1 MTTLLSL
8 LRRECNGDDTVSSCT
23 KPTSRALTVG
33 VPAAITGVLLLTAIT
48 VLIVLY
54 YKRQRRDDREDLE
67 DRNRSS
73 GFYGRYAQQ
82 RFGGQ
87 GQAQGQGHGFG
98 QGQAQRGAPTSSR
111 RSSGESFF
119 DYKQEDYGRYHMA
132 SFQEPEVPKPTATTR
147 VVA

>member
-33 VPAAITGVLLLTAIT
+33 VPAAITGVLLLTAII
-48 VLIVLY
+48 VLVVLY

-87 GQAQGQGHGFG
+87 GQAQGQG
-98 QGQAQRGAPTSSR
+98 QRGAPTSSR

>member
-1 MTTLLSL
+1 MTTLFSLL
-8 LRRECNGDDTVSSCT
+8 LRRECDGDDTVSSCT
-23 KPTSRALTVG
+23 KPTSQALTVG
-33 VPAAITGVLLLTAIT
+33 VPAAITGVLLLTAI
-48 VLIVLY
+48 IVLVVLY
-54 YKRQRRDDREDLE
+54 FKRQRRDDREDLE
-67 DRNRSS
+67 DRKRTS

-82 RFGGQ
+82 RFGS
-87 GQAQGQGHGFG
+87 QAAG

-132 SFQEPEVPKPTATTR
+132 SFQEPEAPKPTATATTR